1 MLYDIF
7 QCLLFAGEIL
17 LISIENKKVVNV
29 KETNSEISCISWVQ
43 EKLEAKPKDILNLRD
58 EEVNDYMKYIVGIPI
73 DSVFSLSLLSKFQDL
88 SKLYIRDP
96 LPTSSI
102 DNSSNSEEVKE
113 TNFLQDQ
120 TELNLLLVGTKDG
133 YVHIRIFGCFTCAIL
148 NINKYLGYYCA
159 IENVHLSEDLNKIF
173 VTVKDLQNNIKMVLL
188 DSTIFKT
195 HTREL
200 FSVALKYVK
209 LLDLI
214 TYLKNTIT
222 NITETWE
229 SFLLEIDHKLSK
241 YAKKVP
247 EGGVTADFLDL
258 LMFGSSSP
266 ELEEFLMTDLTKKGL
281 EKFGQTIE
289 MSYANIQKLL
299 LKNVTKFGQNLTYHL
314 AELRGMARLE
324 HRYEVIFFHA

>member
-1 MLYDIF
+1 M
-7 QCLLFAGEIL
+7 
-17 LISIENKKVVNV
+17 
-29 KETNSEISCISWVQ
+29 
-43 EKLEAKPKDILNLRD
+43 
-58 EEVNDYMKYIVGIPI
+58 
-73 DSVFSLSLLSKFQDL
+73 
-88 SKLYIRDP
+88 
-96 LPTSSI
+96 
-102 DNSSNSEEVKE
+102 
-113 TNFLQDQ
+113 
-120 TELNLLLVGTKDG
+120 GTKDG
-133 YVHIRIFGCFTCAIL
+133 CVHIRIFGCFTCAIL
-148 NINKYLGYYCA
+148 NINKYLGYYC
-159 IENVHLSEDLNKIF
+159 IVENVHLSEDLNKIF
-173 VTVKDLQNNIKMVLL
+173 ITVKDMQNNIRIVLI
-188 DSTIFKT
+188 DSSIFKT
-195 HTREL
+195 HTKEL

-209 LLDLI
+209 LLDLV

-258 LMFGSSSP
+258 LMFGNCSP

-314 AELRGMARLE
+314 SELRGMARLE
-324 HRYEVIFFHA
+324 HRYQVRSFNLIHIISVIIILKFLDNRIVRGFNNHSCTSQWCVFNKSGRNAANHKPFRDQLQSVLPLVVRRHPVHNGRTDPL

>member
-1 MLYDIF
+1 MPS
-7 QCLLFAGEIL
+7 A
-17 LISIENKKVVNV
+17 
-29 KETNSEISCISWVQ
+29 
-43 EKLEAKPKDILNLRD
+43 
-58 EEVNDYMKYIVGIPI
+58 
-73 DSVFSLSLLSKFQDL
+73 SLD
-88 SKLYIRDP
+88 
-96 LPTSSI
+96 
-102 DNSSNSEEVKE
+102 SSNSEETKE
-113 TNFLQDQ
+113 TNFLQEQ
-120 TELNLLLVGTKDG
+120 TELNLLFVGTKDG
-133 YVHIRIFGCFTCAIL
+133 YVYIRIFGCFTCAIL
-148 NINKYLGYYCA
+148 DMNEYLGYHCSVQN
-159 IENVHLSEDLNKIF
+159 IHVTEDLSKIF
-173 VTVKDLQNNIKMVLL
+173 VTIKDTEANIKIVVV
-188 DSTIFKT
+188 DSHIFKS

-200 FSVALKYVK
+200 FSVAMKYIK
-209 LLDLI
+209 LIDLV
-214 TYLKNTIT
+214 TYLTNTIT

-258 LMFGSSSP
+258 LMFGICSP

-324 HRYEVIFFHA
+324 HRYEVSSSTLKAGLFPMKPIVKLRKN